1 MHLTIK
7 FGWFFVFHHSVI
19 YSVSCVESA
28 LMERL
33 TFIFN
38 SVLPDFVSVPVTQ
51 NRFDEER

>member
-7 FGWFFVFHHSVI
+7 FGCFFVFNRSVI
-19 YSVSCVESA
+19 YSVSSVESA

-38 SVLPDFVSVPVTQ
+38 SVLPNFVSVPVTQ
-51 NRFDEER
+51 NRFDDEQ

>member
-7 FGWFFVFHHSVI
+7 FGCFFVFHRSVI
-19 YSVSCVESA
+19 YSVSSVESA

-38 SVLPDFVSVPVTQ
+38 SVLPNFVSVPVTQ
-51 NRFDEER
+51 NRFDEEQ